1 MLVGGPETNSLNAGT
16 VETLRQVKKDVEEMK
31 KGSECG
37 LSFGGW
43 DELQAGDHLQFIE
56 EVSEK
61 RTL

>member
-1 MLVGGPETNSLNAGT
+1 MAGT

-37 LSFGGW
+37 LSLGSW
-43 DELQAGDHLQFIE
+43 DELQAGDRLQFIE